1 MPKYHRNGRLLLIST
16 FKFDNVKMTFA
27 IRTYADSVST
37 CADSVSTGTYSE
49 RQRIKTE
56 AAKFEFSQ

>member
-1 MPKYHRNGRLLLIST
+1 
-16 FKFDNVKMTFA
+16 MTFA

-37 CADSVSTGTYSE
+37 YADSVSTGTYSE
-49 RQRIKTE
+49 RQRINTE